1 MFCQKCGAELEEG
14 AKFCNNC
21 GAPVDA
27 AGTPAAAP
35 APAPAPAPK
44 APEEWET
51 YSAAEDGASY
61 TEKQLKVIT
70 MVLAIGSY
78 AFLPIAIIVAIFFKD
93 KNFLKHHANNA
104 IVLAIFCCAAGIIGV
119 IPILGWIVAPVVSV
133 FCIVMMVFCIIAAV
147 KGKCYKMPVIGGIK
161 ILK

>member
-1 MFCQKCGAELEEG
+1 MFCQKCGAQLEEG

-21 GAPVDA
+21 GAPVDPADKA
-27 AGTPAAAP
+27 AEVPAAAP
-35 APAPAPAPK
+35 APAQ
-44 APEEWET
+44 EEWET
-51 YSAAEDGASY
+51 YSAAEDQASY

-93 KNFLKHHANNA
+93 KNYLKHHANNA
-104 IVLAIFCCAAGIIGV
+104 IVLAIFMFAASIIAL
-119 IPILGWIVAPVVSV
+119 IPILGWIVAPVVEV
-133 FCIVMMVFCIIAAV
+133 FCVVMMVFCIIAAV